1 MHGSLSWVADS
12 HTWELLL
19 TSGEKVKEHFR
30 CVPEFSLNN
39 VDAHGSL
46 GKAFICLAKY
56 IDSLPRTG

>member
-12 HTWELLL
+12 HTRELL
-19 TSGEKVKEHFR
+19 TSGEKAKEHFR

-46 GKAFICLAKY
+46 GKAFICLAKC
-56 IDSLPRTG
+56 IDPLPRIG